1 MNILVNA
8 VPLTGLSTGISRYVR
23 QLYTALEESSDV
35 TVHYFDGSV
44 VRRLMPEA
52 GNPEKWQRKI
62 AAVWKLPAP
71 VVCAL
76 RTAYTLKYELKL
88 RQVCRSQHV
97 DIYHETG
104 WFPPVLPSVPIV
116 YTIHDL
122 SLITH
127 AKMHPRDRV
136 WFYELFR
143 KHRMRHAAHIL
154 TVSEFV
160 RNEICE
166 VLAITPEMVTVVPE
180 AAAPH
185 FWPRSREFVERI
197 RHRYSLPQD
206 YLLFVGSLEPR
217 KNLPILI
224 RAMQQCQ
231 SDIPLVLVGWEGWG
245 DKSWME
251 TIRHAGLEKR
261 IIFTGYVS
269 DDTLACLYSGATVFV
284 YPSLYEGF
292 GLPILEAMA
301 CGCPVI
307 CSNTASMPEVA
318 GDAAVLIDPCD
329 TGDVANAIDVLVG
342 DPDLRLGMAQKGMVR
357 AAAFSWLRA
366 AAMTMDVIRLIT
378 SGCSRHDFIN
388 LSV

>member
-8 VPLTGLSTGISRYVR
+8 TPLTGLSTGISRYVR
-23 QLYTALEESSDV
+23 QLYTAFEESSDEMI
-35 TVHYFDGSV
+35 HYFDGSV
-44 VRRLMPEA
+44 IRQSMPA
-52 GNPEKWQRKI
+52 SADPEKWQRKI

-71 VVCAL
+71 IVCAL
-76 RTAYTLKYELKL
+76 RTAHTLKYEMSL
-88 RQVCRSQHV
+88 RRICRSHHF

-104 WFPPVLPSVPIV
+104 WFPPAMSSVPTV

-127 AKMHPRDRV
+127 AKMHPPDRV

-143 KHRMRHAAHIL
+143 KRRMRYAAHIL
-154 TVSEFV
+154 TVSEFI

-166 VLAITPEMVTVVPE
+166 VLSVPPEKVTAIPE

-185 FWPRSREFVERI
+185 FWPRSSESVERVRNI
-197 RHRYSLPQD
+197 HALPRE

-224 RAMQQCQ
+224 QALRRCR
-231 SDIPLVLVGWEGWG
+231 SDIPLVLAGWEGWG
-245 DKSWME
+245 EKSWME
-251 TIRHAGLEKR
+251 TIQGMGLEKR
-261 IIFTGYVS
+261 IVFTGYV
-269 DDTLACLYSGATVFV
+269 DDETLACLYSGATAFV

-292 GLPILEAMA
+292 GLPILEAMS

-318 GDAAVLIDPCD
+318 GNAAVLIDPCD
-329 TGDVANAIDVLVG
+329 AEELAVAIDTLTGDRDMRYAQI
-342 DPDLRLGMAQKGMVR
+342 QKGLSR
-357 AAAFSWLRA
+357 AAEFSWRRTAELTR
-366 AAMTMDVIRLIT
+366 DVFYLVSKG
-378 SGCSRHDFIN
+378 SGISR
-388 LSV
+388 

>member
-23 QLYTALEESSDV
+23 QLYTAFEELTDE

-44 VRRLMPEA
+44 VRQIMPA
-52 GNPEKWQRKI
+52 SADPEKWQRKI

-76 RTAYTLKYELKL
+76 RTANTLKYELVL
-88 RQVCRSQHV
+88 RHVCRPRHF

-116 YTIHDL
+116 FTIHDL

-127 AKMHPRDRV
+127 AKMHPQDRV
-136 WFYELFR
+136 WFFKLFR

-154 TVSEFV
+154 TVSEFI

-166 VLAITPEMVTVVPE
+166 VLSISQEAVTAVPE

-185 FWPRSREFVERI
+185 FWPRPCESVEQI
-197 RHRYSLPQD
+197 RQVYALPQE

-217 KNLPILI
+217 KNLPLLI
-224 RAMQQCQ
+224 RAMQHCQ
-231 SDIPLVLVGWEGWG
+231 SDISLVLVGWEGWG

-251 TIRHAGLEKR
+251 TIRHAGLQKR
-261 IIFTGYVS
+261 IVFTGYVD
-269 DDTLACLYSGATVFV
+269 DDTLACLYSGATAFV
-284 YPSLYEGF
+284 YPSMYEGF

-329 TGDVANAIDVLVG
+329 VDDLANAIDALTASR
-342 DPDLRLGMAQKGMVR
+342 DLRLERIQKGLVR
-357 AAAFSWLRA
+357 AAEFSWSRTAELTRDVYYSVFRA
-366 AAMTMDVIRLIT
+366 
-378 SGCSRHDFIN
+378 SGR
-388 LSV
+388 